1 MARIP
6 DDIIYKMPTGYDQ
19 IEDEINRNFVKNL
32 IYAIAEMYRDIA
44 QALNRNYE
52 LLTLEEKSADPDDP
66 DEGKAVIWMSDGTG
80 AGDDGDLMC
89 KITAG
94 GATKTGTLVDFSA
107 I

>member
-1 MARIP
+1 MPRIP

-66 DEGKAVIWMSDGTG
+66 DEGKAVIWMSD
-80 AGDDGDLMC
+80 DGDLMC